1 MEGTDNERS
10 HISGIVLHV
19 EESDGQPSEVLTFRK
34 TESRT
39 IFVGRKPFQA
49 GSQSDPSRALF
60 RCPVVSRKHAKI
72 TFAEFGNVY
81 ISDLHSHHGTHILR
95 PGDFVSTALLPEVST
110 VLADGDRI
118 TFGKSVGRDTYTVKP
133 VVVRIELMFGGDVP
147 TRAPSPPP
155 ISLCADTVDEAH
167 HQPHGRNSELD
178 TTATS
183 GRYGI
188 FIPSPRSSSSS
199 SDGES
204 DIQEISPPTSPR
216 ESLHPPFIFPRDG
229 GSNSSLGGGRLQF
242 LRHFL
247 PPIHRLSP
255 ELSPEPSYFA
265 FSKEPSVGENR
276 VVGGAVGEEDMELS
290 SSRESSPME
299 ARSDVHDQEDI
310 AIIGSWPTSPWRV
323 SEPPS
328 MIMQREV
335 IEISDDDGSPSSDP
349 SVLAHETFAGNQLRD
364 EPEVEMTDSTS
375 GQGEAVA
382 SVEEH
387 MRSQFVDDRVEIT
400 EPGDAIVTVD
410 LSIIEAQVADTYTE
424 LNVLRAAHDQS
435 EADFGAHIQQTKEK
449 LDVLDAEMHS
459 TQVALIERAGEL
471 LSVQTRLQEIGE
483 VMKLLQEHAALS
495 ERVEELVQ
503 EVTAAKKMLQET
515 CELHHAGRTQLAEE
529 LEAVKALRVEA
540 SVAVAEAKAAC
551 VSAQDQAGEVVN
563 FLKRKREAME
573 AEDPVPPLVD
583 ASKDLV
589 VPAPKRRRAMRVV
602 SAVARTATV
611 ATFGAVAAWGALAFS

>member
-1 MEGTDNERS
+1 MPFGLSLLGLRRLE
-10 HISGIVLHV
+10 GIVLHV
-19 EESDGQPSEVLTFRK
+19 EESDGQPSEVLKFRK

-72 TFAEFGNVY
+72 TFAEFGNVRLHTLDPLGLRIYLYICSLKVY

-410 LSIIEAQVADTYTE
+410 LSIIEAQVADTY
-424 LNVLRAAHDQS
+424 VSHFLR
-435 EADFGAHIQQTKEK
+435 F
-449 LDVLDAEMHS
+449 
-459 TQVALIERAGEL
+459 
-471 LSVQTRLQEIGE
+471 
-483 VMKLLQEHAALS
+483 
-495 ERVEELVQ
+495 
-503 EVTAAKKMLQET
+503 
-515 CELHHAGRTQLAEE
+515 
-529 LEAVKALRVEA
+529 
-540 SVAVAEAKAAC
+540 
-551 VSAQDQAGEVVN
+551 
-563 FLKRKREAME
+563 
-573 AEDPVPPLVD
+573 VD
-583 ASKDLV
+583 CSINIL
-589 VPAPKRRRAMRVV
+589 
-602 SAVARTATV
+602 
-611 ATFGAVAAWGALAFS
+611 